1 MLCRKVS
8 CNFAQLKKKH
18 NKNIIFLYPKVR
30 MTLPFIL
37 IMFAVVVIGRLLTWY
52 RVMLR
57 YLLPATVMMSLNSRT
72 TNFFAHMLTE

>member
-1 MLCRKVS
+1 M
-8 CNFAQLKKKH
+8 A
-18 NKNIIFLYPKVR
+18 
-30 MTLPFIL
+30 LPIIL
-37 IMFAVVVIGRLLTWY
+37 ITFAVVVIGRLLTWY